1 MTTVQSVGVND
12 YQMPVQDV
20 QAQEQYPE
28 IANDMAIY
36 DPEVEEK
43 KSAAK
48 SQTGMMA
55 LGVLGLAGATLGA
68 VKWHSASKLGK
79 QVKQLEAEKADIAK
93 KLADKKEAL
102 NKEYALPWYKRLART
117 FKPTA
122 FMTDEE
128 KIARQE
134 AKDAAKAAKEAE
146 KAAKNA
152 EKEAK
157 KAEKKDK

>member
-55 LGVLGLAGATLGA
+55 LGILGLAGATLGA

-79 QVKQLEAEKADIAK
+79 QVKQLEAEKAELTK
-93 KLADKKEAL
+93 SLAEKKEAL
-102 NKEYALPWYKRLART
+102 NKEYAMPLYKKIARV

-122 FMTDEE
+122 FMTDAE
-128 KIARQE
+128 KAARQE

-146 KAAKNA
+146 KAAKKA

-157 KAEKKDK
+157 KVEKKDK